1 MINNTF
7 ELLWRDISP
16 FSVGFDRTIDTLS
29 LLANSKQTSNYPPYN
44 IRKISEEQYTIEV
57 AVAGFEESE
66 IDIEAVA
73 EKTPELIFNLDICPK
88 EGLTEQNANEIS
100 DNLNLVGIA
109 RENMLVFIRA
119 LYDAFEK
126 SDSSLFEINPVL
138 KTSDNKILAVCLLYT
153 SPSPRDR
160 G

>member
-16 FSVGFDRTIDTLS
+16 FSLGFDRTIDTLS

-44 IRKISEEQYTIEV
+44 IRKVNEEQYTIEV

-66 IDIEAVA
+66 LDIEAAGENLTITGTKDKDASEGIVHQGLA
-73 EKTPELIFNLDICPK
+73 ARNFVKKFVLSDDMIIKGAALNNGMLYIGLERVIPEDQKPRKINF
-88 EGLTEQNANEIS
+88 TS
-100 DNLNLVGIA
+100 
-109 RENMLVFIRA
+109 
-119 LYDAFEK
+119 K
-126 SDSSLFEINPVL
+126 S
-138 KTSDNKILAVCLLYT
+138 KLL
-153 SPSPRDR
+153 